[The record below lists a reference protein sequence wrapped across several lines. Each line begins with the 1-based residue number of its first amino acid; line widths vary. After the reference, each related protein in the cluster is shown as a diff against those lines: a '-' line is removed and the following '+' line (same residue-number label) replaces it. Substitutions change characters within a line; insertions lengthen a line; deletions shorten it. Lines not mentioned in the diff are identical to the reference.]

1 MLHLL
6 EIFVIVI
13 AFAMLIAAG
22 ASTGRQAKT
31 LRRHIRQVSG
41 EAQRKVFSIVSGAN
55 SAQGRAQALPD
66 RLILMQQ
73 KQVEALASLRRLM
86 VIISAF
92 QEARQPLNRVLS
104 YIGR

>member
-22 ASTGRQAKT
+22 ASTVRQAKA
-31 LRRHIRQVSG
+31 LRRHTRQVSG
-41 EAQRKVFSIVSGAN
+41 EAQPKVFSIMSGAN

-66 RLILMQQ
+66 RLIFLQQ
-73 KQVEALASLRRLM
+73 KQAKALASLRRLM

-92 QEARQPLNRVLS
+92 QDARQPLNRVLS

>member
-13 AFAMLIAAG
+13 AFAVLIAAG

-31 LRRHIRQVSG
+31 LRRHVRQVSG
-41 EAQRKVFSIVSGAN
+41 ETQPKVFSIISGAN
-55 SAQGRAQALPD
+55 SAQGRGEALPG
-66 RLILMQQ
+66 RLIFLQQ
-73 KQVEALASLRRLM
+73 KQAEALASLRRLM
-86 VIISAF
+86 VIISAL